1 MGAGNYGGQGG
12 GMPAYQQMSSY
23 PQGPSGKGG
32 SSSYGPPPQ
41 RMAPPSPFG
50 SGKGGGRAGMQDSY
64 SRPQPFPGMQ
74 PTQQPMS
81 PPEVDQAPADP
92 FAGNTEYQALMDYQ
106 KSLGPTEEQQ
116 TRLKELQSAFEG
128 SGAFKDYRIQQLERQ
143 QQEAERMAQMMQRRN
158 PYGMGGIGGFRGQY
172 GPKVQREFG
181 GFAPFQ
187 QQYMPQPMYNPM
199 YEQMYKK
206 GGKVS

>member
-1 MGAGNYGGQGG
+1 
-12 GMPAYQQMSSY
+12 MSHFRSC
-23 PQGPSGKGG
+23 ST
-32 SSSYGPPPQ
+32 
-41 RMAPPSPFG
+41 
-50 SGKGGGRAGMQDSY
+50 
-64 SRPQPFPGMQ
+64 
-74 PTQQPMS
+74 TQQPMS

>member
-1 MGAGNYGGQGG
+1 
-12 GMPAYQQMSSY
+12 
-23 PQGPSGKGG
+23 
-32 SSSYGPPPQ
+32 
-41 RMAPPSPFG
+41 
-50 SGKGGGRAGMQDSY
+50 
-64 SRPQPFPGMQ
+64 
-74 PTQQPMS
+74 
-81 PPEVDQAPADP
+81 
-92 FAGNTEYQALMDYQ
+92 MDYQ